1 MNTLEILGT
10 LALIYLGVGAVTAI
24 LSNTE
29 PEEEDGW
36 LEYVKIVYVLVVAW
50 PLVWMAGISAGVR
63 EVFRDSGPP
72 PDNAP

>member
-1 MNTLEILGT
+1 MNTLEIFGT
-10 LALIYLGVGAVTAI
+10 LSLVYLVLGSITAI

-29 PEEEDGW
+29 PEEEDGL
-36 LEYVKIVYVLVVAW
+36 LEHMTVTYVLVVAW
-50 PLVWMAGISAGVR
+50 PLVWVAGISAGVR